1 MKKVV
6 VIGGGASGLIAAIV
20 ASFKNEVIL
29 LEKTE
34 KCGKKILL
42 TGNGRCNYWNQDI
55 SLSNYHTDSSSSLK
69 EIIKEE
75 NQKEVLSFLEQ
86 LGIYPKIKNGY
97 YYPYSN
103 QASSIRTILLSE
115 VEKRKIEVISSFPVE
130 SVKKEQERFILS
142 SAERKIVCDQV
153 ILAAGSKACPKTG
166 SDGSGY
172 LLAKSLGHT
181 IHPVTPALVQL
192 KAKTSFLKDWNGVRI
207 DAKIRLLIENE
218 CKEEEQGELLLTDYG
233 ISGICTLNVSGMA
246 SKNLSQKKRVSVII
260 NFLPNLESSFYD
272 WFTERNKKIPN
283 HTIEELLESILPYQ
297 LMLVL
302 LKEAKINRNAFWKD
316 LTELEKRRL
325 SDTIE
330 QFPLEITGTNDFTK
344 AQVAT
349 GGVSLKEVNPHTM
362 ESNLVKNF
370 YLVGEVLDVDGK
382 CGGFNLAFAWISG
395 YLAGKD
401 VSNDSS
407 KTSKNRSL

>member
-1 MKKVV
+1 MSKVV

-20 ASFKNEVIL
+20 ASFQNEVIL

-55 SLSNYHTDSSSSLK
+55 SPSNYHTDSSSTLK

-130 SVKKEQERFILS
+130 SIKKEQEQFILS

-172 LLAKSLGHT
+172 GLAENFGHT
-181 IHPVTPALVQL
+181 MNPITPALVQL
-192 KAKTSFLKDWNGVRI
+192 KAKTSFLKDWNGVRV

-272 WFTERNKKIPN
+272 WFTERNKKIQN

-302 LKEAKINRNAFWKD
+302 LKEAKINRNAFWNE
-316 LTELEKRRL
+316 LTEVQQKRL
-325 SDTIE
+325 ADTIE
-330 QFPLEITGTNDFTK
+330 KFSLEIIGTNDFEK

-349 GGVSLKEVNPHTM
+349 GGISLKEVNPHTM
-362 ESNLVKNF
+362 ESKLVKNLYF
-370 YLVGEVLDVDGK
+370 VGEILDVDGK

-395 YLAGKD
+395 YLAGKG
-401 VSNDSS
+401 VSNDTS
-407 KTSKNRSL
+407 KTSESRSL